1 MGRFNRKSA
10 SFGWNILKS
19 DTKLLAYPLIRGLAM
34 IVLLVVMW
42 NLIFSISPSAVDD
55 AFNNAAQ
62 AITESVDSG
71 STQENQ
77 GGGQTPEYGQD
88 QEYKQQSMAQGQ
100 ETPEN
105 TQMTAHTQQAMNG
118 LANVFGH
125 MSFGWFLI
133 FILIN
138 LLVGI
143 ISLGALTGQT
153 LAIIRGE
160 SRSLGYGYG
169 RAITRS
175 PQLLGWWLVTTIVGV
190 LLRMLESQRFVG
202 LIIGLLIGAVWS
214 ILTFFSITVIMDKG
228 YGPLHAITASKNVVV
243 DVVKRATGEEKTN
256 LRSVRRGIYAGGPL
270 VIINFLLF
278 GLIILVGYLDIR
290 SLHGG
295 GHGVSINIFAGL
307 LILLYI
313 SGGFTS
319 AIWAIIKTT
328 VYLWAEEDKVP
339 ESVDASVLEKT
350 FVNKPNLLAS
360 SH

>member
-19 DTKLLAYPLIRGLAM
+19 DMKLLAYPLIRGLAM
-34 IVLLVVMW
+34 FVLLVIMW
-42 NLIFSISPSAVDD
+42 NLIFSISPGAVDD

-62 AITESVDSG
+62 AIVETADAG

-77 GGGQTPEYGQD
+77 GGSQAPEYGQD
-88 QEYKQQSMAQGQ
+88 QEYGQQSMAQGQ
-100 ETPEN
+100 KTPEN
-105 TQMTAHTQQAMNG
+105 TQTSAQTQQAING
-118 LANVFGH
+118 LVNVFDH
-125 MSFGWFLI
+125 MSFGWLFI

-175 PQLLGWWLVTTIVGV
+175 PQLLGWWLVTMIVGV
-190 LLRMLESQRFVG
+190 LLSILESQRVVG
-202 LIIGLLIGAVWS
+202 LIIGMLIGAVWS
-214 ILTFFSITVIMDKG
+214 ILTFFSITAIMDKG

-243 DVVKRATGEEKTN
+243 EVVKRATGEEKSN

-307 LILLYI
+307 VILLYI

-319 AIWAIIKTT
+319 AIWGIIKTT
-328 VYLWAEEDKVP
+328 VYLWAEEDKIP

-350 FVNKPNLLAS
+350 FVNKPSLLAS